1 LRFFINLGSGV
12 PYYRQIILQ
21 IEKGLAGGVIQPG
34 MQLPTVREVALDL
47 QINPN
52 TVARAYR
59 ELEAKGII
67 RSIRGR
73 GTFVSPE
80 LPQSAQ
86 EEINFRAHSLVK
98 DLARQLVQ
106 EANQLNIPPEEIRR
120 VFLDELKHWQH
131 GRVD

>member
-1 LRFFINLGSGV
+1 MRFFINLGSGV